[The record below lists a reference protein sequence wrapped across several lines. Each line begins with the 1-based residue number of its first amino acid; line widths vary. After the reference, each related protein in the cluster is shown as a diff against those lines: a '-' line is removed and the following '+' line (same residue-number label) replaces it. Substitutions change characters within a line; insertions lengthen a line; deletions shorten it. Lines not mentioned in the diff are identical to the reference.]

1 MPLDTAVRL
10 WKEVKNFIHDDY
22 DRADAAEAV
31 VNVLLEEADAEE
43 IADAFKFDANI
54 KKIIAE
60 YLQDDDLADDDDD
73 DYY

>member
-1 MPLDTAVRL
+1 MPLDQAARL

-22 DRADAAEAV
+22 DRVDAAEAV

-43 IADAFKFDANI
+43 IAEAFKFDANI

-60 YLQDDDLADDDDD
+60 YLDDDDLVDDDDD